1 MINGMHALIYTKD
14 PEGTRKFF
22 GDVLGLASVD
32 VGQGWLIY
40 GLPPSEVAAHP
51 AEAADD
57 NGTHEFYLM
66 CDDIHRTMEEL
77 GKKGI
82 EFVRP
87 AADQGWGIVTAIRM
101 PGGGQLGLY
110 EPKHARPPQG

>member
-1 MINGMHALIYTKD
+1 
-14 PEGTRKFF
+14 
-22 GDVLGLASVD
+22 
-32 VGQGWLIY
+32 
-40 GLPPSEVAAHP
+40 
-51 AEAADD
+51 
-57 NGTHEFYLM
+57 M